1 MKCPRC
7 GSDQRTGAAF
17 CNTCGAPLPT
27 DSLAYSSPPQQTK
40 DGMKKKIIAIT
51 LACVLAAMVS
61 LVFLM
66 RHQKQSEIR
75 SLEKQMS
82 FHAANGD
89 YESAL
94 GITKRLYE
102 ITDDDQYLSR
112 STELQQSA
120 QAAEDLAEAKKEAAE
135 KPETKTIV
143 VEKEKPV
150 EKTIVVEKEKPVS
163 KQASSN
169 GSKLSKVAA
178 NLKDKDITSTA
189 LKSNVRTEPTIHAQV
204 IYSLEKGST
213 VHVYD
218 TVIEGN
224 IIWLDIGDGWTSH
237 KNFNGDL
244 KY

>member
-7 GSDQRTGAAF
+7 GAEQRQGASF
-17 CNTCGAPLPT
+17 CNACGAPLPAE
-27 DSLAYSSPPQQTK
+27 SLPYASPPQQTK
-40 DGMKKKIIAIT
+40 YGTKKKIIAIT
-51 LACVLAAMVS
+51 VACVLLAMVG
-61 LVFLM
+61 LVVLM

-75 SLEKQMS
+75 GLEKQMS
-82 FHAANGD
+82 LHAANGD

-94 GITKRLYE
+94 GIARRLYDM
-102 ITDDDQYLSR
+102 TGDDQYLSR
-112 STELQQSA
+112 STELERSA
-120 QAAEDLAEAKKEAAE
+120 QAAEDLATAKKEAAK
-135 KPETKTIV
+135 KPETKTVV
-143 VEKEKPV
+143 VEKEKPAETTV
-150 EKTIVVEKEKPVS
+150 VVEKETPAS

-178 NLKDKDITSTA
+178 NLKNKDVTSTA
-189 LKSNVRTEPTIHAQV
+189 LNSNVRTDPTINAPI
-204 IYSLEKGST
+204 IYALEKGST

>member
-1 MKCPRC
+1 M
-7 GSDQRTGAAF
+7 
-17 CNTCGAPLPT
+17 
-27 DSLAYSSPPQQTK
+27 
-40 DGMKKKIIAIT
+40 
-51 LACVLAAMVS
+51 
-61 LVFLM
+61 
-66 RHQKQSEIR
+66 
-75 SLEKQMS
+75 EKQMS

-89 YESAL
+89 YDSAL
-94 GITKRLYE
+94 DIARRLYDM
-102 ITDDDQYLSR
+102 TGDDQYLSR
-112 STELQQSA
+112 STELEQSA
-120 QAAEDLAEAKKEAAE
+120 RAAEDLAEAKKKAAE
-135 KPETKTIV
+135 VPETKTIV

-150 EKTIVVEKEKPVS
+150 EKTIVVEKEKPAS

-189 LKSNVRTEPTIHAQV
+189 LKSNVRTEPTIHAPV
-204 IYSLEKGST
+204 LYALEKGSV

>member
-1 MKCPRC
+1 MDP
-7 GSDQRTGAAF
+7 S
-17 CNTCGAPLPT
+17 
-27 DSLAYSSPPQQTK
+27 
-40 DGMKKKIIAIT
+40 KKKMIAIAI
-51 LACVLAAMVS
+51 ACVLLAMVG

-75 SLEKQMS
+75 GLEKQMS

-89 YESAL
+89 YDSAL
-94 GITKRLYE
+94 GIAERLYDM
-102 ITDDDQYLSR
+102 TGDDQYLSR

-120 QAAEDLAEAKKEAAE
+120 QTAEDLSEAKKQAAE
-135 KPETKTIV
+135 KPETNTVV

-150 EKTIVVEKEKPVS
+150 EKTIVVEKEKPAS
-163 KQASSN
+163 KQASAN

-189 LKSNVRTEPTIHAQV
+189 LKSNVRTEPTIHAPV
-204 IYSLEKGST
+204 LYAFEKGSV

>member
-7 GSDQRTGAAF
+7 GADQRPGAAF
-17 CNTCGAPLPT
+17 CNACGAALASET
-27 DSLAYSSPPQQTK
+27 TAYSSPPQETN
-40 DGMKKKIIAIT
+40 DGTKKKIIAIT
-51 LACVLAAMVS
+51 VVCVLAAMAA

-66 RHQKQSEIR
+66 RHQKQAEIR
-75 SLEKQMS
+75 SLEKQMNH
-82 FHAANGD
+82 HAINGD

-94 GITKRLYE
+94 GIARRLYE
-102 ITDDDQYLSR
+102 VTDDNQYLSR

-120 QAAEDLAEAKKEAAE
+120 QAAEDLAMAKKAAAE
-135 KPETKTIV
+135 KSETKTVV

-150 EKTIVVEKEKPVS
+150 ETTVVTEEEKPAS
-163 KQASSN
+163 QQASSN

-189 LKSNVRTEPTIHAQV
+189 LNSNVRTDPTINAQI
-204 IYSLEKGST
+204 IYTLEKGST

>member
-1 MKCPRC
+1 MRCPRC

-17 CNTCGAPLPT
+17 CNACGAPLPQQAPA
-27 DSLAYSSPPQQTK
+27 SASPPQ
-40 DGMKKKIIAIT
+40 GMDPSKKKMIAIAI
-51 LACVLAAMVS
+51 ACVLLAMVG

-75 SLEKQMS
+75 GLEKQMS

-89 YESAL
+89 YDSAL
-94 GITKRLYE
+94 GIAERLYDM
-102 ITDDDQYLSR
+102 TGDDQYLSR
-112 STELQQSA
+112 STELEQSA
-120 QAAEDLAEAKKEAAE
+120 RAAEDLAEAKKKAAE
-135 KPETKTIV
+135 VPETKTIV

-150 EKTIVVEKEKPVS
+150 EKTIVVEKEKPAS

-189 LKSNVRTEPTIHAQV
+189 LKSNVRTEPTIHAPV
-204 IYSLEKGST
+204 LYAFEKGSV